1 MSHIPGMKK
10 EGMWLEDVLI
20 IFASVVLREIE
31 LDSTDKFWGV
41 YEVFAILI
49 GLTDLLHDEHIDI
62 SDHIQAEISAFCYK
76 YRNTS
81 VCELECLD

>member
-10 EGMWLEDVLI
+10 EGMWLEDVWI

-49 GLTDLLHDEHIDI
+49 GLTDLLHDEHIDM
-62 SDHIQAEISAFCYK
+62 SDHIRKAFCYK
-76 YRNTS
+76 YRNTC